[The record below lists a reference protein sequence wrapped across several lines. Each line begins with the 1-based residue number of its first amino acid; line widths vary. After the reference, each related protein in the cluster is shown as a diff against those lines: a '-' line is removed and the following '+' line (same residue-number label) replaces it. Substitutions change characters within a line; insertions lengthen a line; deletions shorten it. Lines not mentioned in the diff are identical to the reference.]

1 MDIVRRLSQ
10 EILVKYP
17 GMFGVDF
24 KANKEQ
30 LAKVAVIHS
39 KMMRNR
45 IVGKITKTMI
55 AAASEQEEEAETE
68 AEAET
73 AA

>member
-1 MDIVRRLSQ
+1 MDIVRRMSQ
-10 EILVKYP
+10 EIMAKYP

-24 KANKEQ
+24 NANKEA

-39 KMMRNR
+39 KMLRNR

-55 AAASEQEEEAETE
+55 AAAPEAEPE
-68 AEAET
+68 AEAEEK
-73 AA
+73 AAE

>member
-1 MDIVRRLSQ
+1 MDAVRRLSQ
-10 EILVKYP
+10 EIMTKYP

-24 KANKEQ
+24 AANKEQ
-30 LAKVAVIHS
+30 LAKVAVIPS
-39 KMMRNR
+39 KMLRNR

-55 AAASEQEEEAETE
+55 AAASEAE

-73 AA
+73 EEETPAEE

>member
-1 MDIVRRLSQ
+1 MDVVRRMSQ
-10 EILVKYP
+10 EIMAKYP

-24 KANKEQ
+24 TANKEA

-39 KMMRNR
+39 KMLRNR

-55 AAASEQEEEAETE
+55 AAVPE
-68 AEAET
+68 AEAEAEAEEV
-73 AA
+73 AAE